1 MSFALNRRQAFKF
14 AALAAACIT
23 PIGRAMAQVAGMLPI
38 QLSMWGAK
46 RAFRDHPRAVIVSYP
61 IRFILGAEAN
71 AGGRVG
77 IYLTLRGPTEA
88 DMQALTA
95 EAHKDLCDRLAAI
108 GLPVVP
114 AAEMLANPEFQLLAK
129 TPGGAAYNEGVLD
142 PMGKRLWYITG
153 CPDAP
158 LHAKWGSN
166 NGAAEFSSIG
176 QTRGTSR
183 TLNAVALIPYLTLEF
198 STLAGAVNSGRLG
211 STAWAGGDI
220 LFGYKPHSITYY
232 TSGGKRPSDNLGG
245 GIVPKG
251 RVLIAPS
258 KLPGQLNSGVQSPN
272 AELVKRMGRA
282 RVDEF
287 AVDMNAWREWV
298 RLAYR
303 SYNAELAREIAKERA
318 GK

>member
-1 MSFALNRRQAFKF
+1 MSFTLGRRQTFKF

-23 PIGRAMAQVAGMLPI
+23 PIGRALAQVGAMLPVE
-38 QLSMWGAK
+38 LSMWGAK
-46 RAFRDHPRAVIVSYP
+46 RAFRTHPRAVIISYP
-61 IRFILGAEAN
+61 IRFILGAEASG
-71 AGGRVG
+71 GGRVG
-77 IYLTLRGPTEA
+77 IYLTLKGPTEA

-95 EAHKDLCDRLAAI
+95 EAHKDLVERLAAI

-114 AAEMLANPEFQLLAK
+114 AAEMLANAEFQKLPK

-153 CPDAP
+153 CADAP

-176 QTRGTSR
+176 QTAATSR
-183 TLNAVALIPYLTLEF
+183 SLDAVALVPYLTLEF
-198 STLAGAVNSGRLG
+198 TTLAGAVNSGRQG
-211 STAWAGGDI
+211 STAWVGGEV

-232 TSGGKRPSDNLGG
+232 TAGGKRSIENLGG

-251 RVLIAPS
+251 RVLIAPN

-282 RVDEF
+282 RIDEF

-303 SYNAELAREIAKERA
+303 SYNAELAREIGKELKAK
-318 GK
+318 